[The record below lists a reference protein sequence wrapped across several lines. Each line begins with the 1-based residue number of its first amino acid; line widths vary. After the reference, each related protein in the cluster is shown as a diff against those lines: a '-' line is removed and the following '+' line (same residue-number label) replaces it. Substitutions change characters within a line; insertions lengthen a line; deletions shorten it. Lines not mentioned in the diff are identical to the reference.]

1 MILKLLTIT
10 LLAYILIKLIINN
23 TQKELDIDL
32 SNFILI
38 GDKNSNIE
46 AGINAKIGKNYLI
59 NTGYAINKNKFNV
72 VILDNLKYLLN
83 KDRCS

>member
-10 LLAYILIKLIINN
+10 LLAYILIINN

-59 NTGYAINKNKFNV
+59 NTGHTINKNKFNV

-83 KDRCS
+83 KDRCSW

>member
-10 LLAYILIKLIINN
+10 LLAYILIINN

-72 VILDNLKYLLN
+72 LILDNLKYLLN

>member
-10 LLAYILIKLIINN
+10 LLAYILIINN

-59 NTGYAINKNKFNV
+59 NTGHTINKNKFNV